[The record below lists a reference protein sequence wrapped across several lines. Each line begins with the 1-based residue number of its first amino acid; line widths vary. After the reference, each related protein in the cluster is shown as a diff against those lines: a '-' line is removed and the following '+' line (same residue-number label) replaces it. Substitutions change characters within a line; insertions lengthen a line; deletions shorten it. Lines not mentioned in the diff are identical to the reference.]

1 MDPLL
6 VLLGVVGAMC
16 LAVVVWTGWKRFPL
30 RIGIGNF
37 FRRKA
42 QVLIVIA
49 GLLVGTAIISS
60 SFVIQDTFDHT
71 VRTAVYRATDLIDEQ
86 LFVVAPDGSRAS
98 FDVTIYDALAGEQE
112 NMAHVDG
119 LAPRWHLG
127 VAVLDNRTGLFE
139 PSTTGIGFDA
149 ALDFGSFVRADG
161 TAWSGGGLAA
171 DEVLVNERLAREL
184 DARDGDALTVF
195 VRGVPVFP
203 RIAEIV
209 QDAGKGAW
217 NDGPNLFMPLARMQA
232 ALGEPGRINTIVVSN
247 AGGVEDGYL
256 VTEQAVREL
265 DAVIDPAW
273 GLTIDRTK
281 SDGIEEATEGV
292 SQLSDLFFLLGT
304 FTVITGVLLIMNIF
318 VMLAEER
325 KGEMGVARALGMRR
339 SNLVQSFVAEGLLYG
354 LLSAVV
360 GAIAG
365 LGVAAVILWAFNRIF
380 PSDAFGSAGLVLH
393 VTALSLIEG
402 FALGFAITM
411 ATILAAS
418 VRVSKL
424 NIVRAIRDIPEPIEH
439 RSTRRQ
445 LAVGTGFAVAG
456 ALATIVGVAGVSPI
470 PRTVGP
476 AGLAL
481 GLAIASM
488 RVLPPRL
495 VFSAAGAFIL
505 FWVLNPLRLFEIPPD
520 IGLFIVAGLELIL
533 GGLLIVMFN
542 SETVLGFLARIVRR
556 RTWRPVVRTAFAYP
570 MNKKFRTGATLAMIS
585 LVMFTIATMA
595 GIQAMTAASVDTAT
609 ERQSGGFDLI
619 AVTNPAIP
627 KPDWEAEYAASAVSA
642 RIDDLQALSLV
653 RTGLSKD
660 ASLSAP
666 QNYSI
671 VGASNAWANQ
681 AAFAFQALDPSYAD
695 AQQAWQALQTESDV
709 VILDGNVV
717 PQTFGPNFGQL
728 RVVVGEHLYFRNA
741 TGSVRELRVIGIL
754 YQQFVAAAFVS
765 QATIERDFRIDYPS
779 LFYVRAGVGEDLT
792 DVEHDLERTFVAY
805 QLQALNIREL
815 TRQTVEIT
823 LGIMNLLQAY
833 LALGLIVG
841 IAGLGVI
848 TMRNV
853 VERRA
858 ETGALRALGFRR
870 SMVLRSFL
878 FELSFIALTGIGMGI
893 VLGVLLTYNLFLEF
907 FEGDAPFVVPWV
919 QLAAFGAIAFGASV
933 LATASPAIRA
943 SRMPP
948 AEALRSYE

>member
-6 VLLGVVGAMC
+6 LLLGIVGAMC
-16 LAVVVWTGWKRFPL
+16 AAILGWTGWKRFPL
-30 RIGIGNF
+30 RIGVGNF
-37 FRRKA
+37 FRRKT

-60 SFVIQDTFDHT
+60 SYVIQDTFDHT
-71 VRTAVYRATDLIDEQ
+71 VRIAVYRATDLVDEQ
-86 LFVVAPDGSRAS
+86 LFALAPDGSRAP
-98 FDVTIYDALAGEQE
+98 FDLSVYDALAAERPS
-112 NMAHVDG
+112 MAHVDG

-127 VAVLDNRTGLFE
+127 VAVLDNRSGLFE
-139 PSTTGIGFDA
+139 PSTTGVGFDG

-161 TAWSGGGLAA
+161 TTWSGDGLAGNDVVA
-171 DEVLVNERLAREL
+171 NERLARDI
-184 DARDGDALTVF
+184 DARVGDDLVVF
-195 VRGVPVFP
+195 VRGIPVSA

-217 NDGPNLFMPLARMQA
+217 NDGSNLFVRLDWMQS
-232 ALGEPGRINTIVVSN
+232 ALGRPGQINTIVVSN
-247 AGGVEDGYL
+247 EGGVEDGYL
-256 VTEQAVREL
+256 VTDQAVREL
-265 DAVIDPAW
+265 NAALQPSW
-273 GLTIDRTK
+273 GLTIERTK
-281 SDGIEEATEGV
+281 ADGVDQATRNV

-354 LLSAVV
+354 SVSAVI
-360 GAIAG
+360 GAVAG
-365 LGVAAVILWAFNRIF
+365 LGVAGVILWAFNQIF

-393 VTALSLIEG
+393 FTFLSLVEG
-402 FALGFAITM
+402 FALGFVITM
-411 ATILAAS
+411 ATILVAS
-418 VRVSKL
+418 WRVSKL
-424 NIVRAIRDIPEPIEH
+424 NIVRAIRDIPEPVEH

-445 LAVGTGFAVAG
+445 LALGTGLGILGSLAAILGLAG
-456 ALATIVGVAGVSPI
+456 ANPI
-470 PRTVGP
+470 LRTLGP

-488 RVLPPRL
+488 RVLAPRL

-505 FWVLNPLRLFEIPPD
+505 LWVLNPFRLFETPAD

-542 SETVLGFLARIVRR
+542 SETVLGFLTRAVRR
-556 RTWRPVVRTAFAYP
+556 RTWRPVVRTAIAYP

-585 LVMFTIATMA
+585 LVMFTIATMS
-595 GIQAMTAASVDTAT
+595 GIQAMTGASIDTAT

-619 AVTNPAIP
+619 AVTNPSIP
-627 KPDWEAEYAASAVSA
+627 KPNWGTEYAASPVAS
-642 RIDDLQALSLV
+642 RIENLQALSLV
-653 RTGLSKD
+653 RTGISTN
-660 ASLSAP
+660 ASMAVLR
-666 QNYSI
+666 NYTV
-671 VGASNAWANQ
+671 VGVASDWTDNS
-681 AAFAFQALDPSYAD
+681 AFAFQALDPTYAD
-695 AQQAWQALQTESDV
+695 SQAGWQALQTEPDA

-717 PQTFGPNFGQL
+717 PQAFGPNFGQL
-728 RVVVGEHLYFRNA
+728 RVVIGDRLYFRNA
-741 TGSVRELRVIGIL
+741 TAVVRELRVIGIL
-754 YQQFVAAAFVS
+754 YQQFVSAAFVS
-765 QATIERDFRIDYPS
+765 AATVESEFGIDYPS
-779 LFYVRAGVGEDLT
+779 LFYVRVRAGEDLT
-792 DVEHDLERTFVAY
+792 EVGHDLERGFVQY
-805 QLQALNIREL
+805 QLQSLNIREL
-815 TRQTVEIT
+815 TRQSVEIT

-870 SMVLRSFL
+870 SMILRSFL

-893 VLGVLLTYNLFLEF
+893 VLGVFLTYNLFLEF
-907 FEGDAPFVVPWV
+907 FEGDAPFVVPWL
-919 QLAAFGAIAFGASV
+919 QLLLFGGIAFGAAV

-943 SRMPP
+943 SRMSP